1 MKKYFLY
8 NPKAGNNQGESKI
21 NELKKKATASDE
33 FINILE
39 ISDYSAFIRNLDVDD
54 QIVICGGD
62 GTLNC
67 FVNYTQG
74 IIIKNE
80 IYYYATGT
88 GNDFLKDIIGKTS
101 SEEPILIS
109 QYLNKL
115 PVVKVNG
122 QSYQFINGI
131 GYGIDGYCCEVADKI
146 KAKSNRKI
154 NYTVIAIKGLL
165 FHYRPT
171 TAKVVVN
178 GKKYEFKK
186 VWIAPTMNGRYYGG
200 GMMPTPNQDRLN
212 EDHSVSL
219 MVMHRYGRLRT
230 LMAFPTI
237 FKGEHIKKNKLVTI
251 FKGKNISVEFNR
263 PVALQIDGE
272 TYLNVSKYEVTT
284 FDA

>member
-1 MKKYFLY
+1 M
-8 NPKAGNNQGESKI
+8 
-21 NELKKKATASDE
+21 
-33 FINILE
+33 
-39 ISDYSAFIRNLDVDD
+39 
-54 QIVICGGD
+54 
-62 GTLNC
+62 
-67 FVNYTQG
+67 
-74 IIIKNE
+74 
-80 IYYYATGT
+80 
-88 GNDFLKDIIGKTS
+88 
-101 SEEPILIS
+101 
-109 QYLNKL
+109 
-115 PVVKVNG
+115 
-122 QSYQFINGI
+122 
-131 GYGIDGYCCEVADKI
+131 
-146 KAKSNRKI
+146 KI